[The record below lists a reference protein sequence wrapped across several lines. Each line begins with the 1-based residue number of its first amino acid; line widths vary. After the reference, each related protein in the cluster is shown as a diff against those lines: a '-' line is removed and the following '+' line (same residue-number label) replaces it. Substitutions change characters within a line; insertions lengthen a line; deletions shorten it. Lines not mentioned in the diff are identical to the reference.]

1 MGVVRGS
8 IPRESIFFN
17 LSISKF
23 SSLIILGYSFSFP
36 PITSALFIRN
46 QYCSRDVMLL
56 IRYVTALRSSA
67 RKVPPF
73 GSLRQI
79 QPVHNYNT
87 PYNTEVTELQ
97 QRLQRSSLIYSP

>member
-1 MGVVRGS
+1 
-8 IPRESIFFN
+8 
-17 LSISKF
+17 
-23 SSLIILGYSFSFP
+23 
-36 PITSALFIRN
+36 
-46 QYCSRDVMLL
+46 MLL